1 MNNINYNTI
10 LIISRSPTHYL
21 KQIIQDTLDFPGV
34 FEIAV
39 TQTTC
44 RLMQIELNKRGEL
57 S

>member
-1 MNNINYNTI
+1 MNYTNE
-10 LIISRSPTHYL
+10 PTHYL
-21 KQIIQDTLDFPGV
+21 KEVVQNTLDFPGV

-57 S
+57 

>member
-10 LIISRSPTHYL
+10 LKISRSPSHYL
-21 KQIIQDTLDFPGV
+21 KQIVQDTLDFPGV